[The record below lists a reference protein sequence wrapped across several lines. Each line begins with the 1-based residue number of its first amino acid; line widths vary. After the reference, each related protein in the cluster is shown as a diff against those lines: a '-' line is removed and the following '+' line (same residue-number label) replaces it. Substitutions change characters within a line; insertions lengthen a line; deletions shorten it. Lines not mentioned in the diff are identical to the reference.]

1 MADPISG
8 VAHQALSQG
17 LGSER
22 LRQQGGGP
30 GGGQSFENVLQ
41 RVQGGGA
48 EGTPQAQGA
57 PQVGAPERAVSGA
70 RLEEMR
76 LDLMRRVER
85 LPPGAGNVNALLPEL
100 LDSRT
105 RLGMLRDVIS
115 KSNAPGSSA
124 TDLRGR
130 FGQIETEWNQVEA
143 IMRSNKDLSTTE
155 LLGLQ
160 ARLYQVTQHVEV
172 LSKVV
177 DQVTGGVKTILNTNV

>member
-1 MADPISG
+1 MSDPVSG
-8 VAHQALSQG
+8 IVQGNLSQQLEG
-17 LGSER
+17 QRFQQQQGAGGRSFESV
-22 LRQQGGGP
+22 LRQQ
-30 GGGQSFENVLQ
+30 
-41 RVQGGGA
+41 
-48 EGTPQAQGA
+48 EGDASAPGA
-57 PQVGAPERAVSGA
+57 PPEAQAPAPVSGA
-70 RLEEMR
+70 KIEQMR
-76 LDLMRRVER
+76 LDLMERVNK
-85 LPPGAGNVNALLPEL
+85 LPPGSPNVNSLLPEL

-105 RLGMLRDVIS
+105 RLGMLRDVMS
-115 KSNAPGSSA
+115 KPGAAGPSG

-130 FGQIETEWNQVEA
+130 FGQIETEWNQVEG

>member
-1 MADPISG
+1 MSDPVSG
-8 VAHQALSQG
+8 IVQGNLSQQLEG
-17 LGSER
+17 QRFQQQQGAGGRSFESV
-22 LRQQGGGP
+22 LRQQEESGTVRP
-30 GGGQSFENVLQ
+30 E
-41 RVQGGGA
+41 A
-48 EGTPQAQGA
+48 EA
-57 PQVGAPERAVSGA
+57 PAAPAPVSGA
-70 RLEEMR
+70 KIEQMR
-76 LDLMRRVER
+76 LDLMERVNR
-85 LPPGAGNVNALLPEL
+85 LPPGSPNVNTLLPEL

-105 RLGMLRDVIS
+105 RLGMLRDVMS
-115 KSNAPGSSA
+115 KPGAAGPSG

-130 FGQIETEWNQVEA
+130 FGQIETEWNQVES

>member
-1 MADPISG
+1 MADPVSG
-8 VAHQALSQG
+8 IVQGNLSQQLEG
-17 LGSER
+17 QR
-22 LRQQGGGP
+22 LQQQQG
-30 GGGQSFENVLQ
+30 GGGQSFENVLRQ
-41 RVQGGGA
+41 QEGGGA
-48 EGTPQAQGA
+48 PPPSA
-57 PQVGAPERAVSGA
+57 PPDASAPAPVSGA
-70 RLEEMR
+70 KIEQMR
-76 LDLMRRVER
+76 VDLMERVNR
-85 LPPGAGNVNALLPEL
+85 LPPGSPSVNALLPEL

-105 RLGMLRDVIS
+105 RLGMLRDVMAKQGAAGPS
-115 KSNAPGSSA
+115 G

-130 FGQIETEWNQVEA
+130 FGQIETEWNNVES

>member
-1 MADPISG
+1 MADPVSG
-8 VAHQALSQG
+8 IAQNVLSQQLEG
-17 LGSER
+17 QR
-22 LRQQGGGP
+22 LQQQQQP
-30 GGGQSFENVLQ
+30 GGGRSFESVLRQ
-41 RVQGGGA
+41 SEGGA
-48 EGTPQAQGA
+48 GGPQGA
-57 PQVGAPERAVSGA
+57 PPEATAPPPVSGA
-70 RLEEMR
+70 KIEQMR
-76 LDLMRRVER
+76 LDLMERVNK
-85 LPPGAGNVNALLPEL
+85 LPPGSPNVNALLPEL

-115 KSNAPGSSA
+115 KSNAPGASQ

-130 FGQIETEWNQVEA
+130 FGQIETEWNQVES

>member
-1 MADPISG
+1 MADPVSG
-8 VAHQALSQG
+8 IVQGNLSQQLEG
-17 LGSER
+17 QRLQQQQGGARSFQDV
-22 LRQQGGGP
+22 LRQQEAA
-30 GGGQSFENVLQ
+30 GGQ
-41 RVQGGGA
+41 
-48 EGTPQAQGA
+48 QAGA
-57 PQVGAPERAVSGA
+57 PPEAAAPPPVSGA
-70 RLEEMR
+70 KIEQMR
-76 LDLMRRVER
+76 LDLMQRVER
-85 LPPGAGNVNALLPEL
+85 LPPGSPSVNALLPEL

-105 RLGMLRDVIS
+105 RLGMLRDVMAKQGAAGAS
-115 KSNAPGSSA
+115 G

-130 FGQIETEWNQVEA
+130 FGQIEAEWNHVES

>member
-1 MADPISG
+1 MADPVSG
-8 VAHQALSQG
+8 IAQNVLSQQLEG
-17 LGSER
+17 QRLQQQPSGAGRSFESV
-22 LRQQGGGP
+22 LRQ
-30 GGGQSFENVLQ
+30 SE
-41 RVQGGGA
+41 GGA
-48 EGTPQAQGA
+48 APQGA
-57 PQVGAPERAVSGA
+57 PPEAAAAPPPVSGA
-70 RLEEMR
+70 KLEQMR
-76 LDLMRRVER
+76 LDLMERVNK
-85 LPPGAGNVNALLPEL
+85 LPPGSSNVNALLPEL

-115 KSNAPGSSA
+115 KSNAPGASH

-143 IMRSNKDLSTTE
+143 VMRSNKDLSTTE

>member
-1 MADPISG
+1 MADPVSG
-8 VAHQALSQG
+8 VTLGNLSQQLEG
-17 LGSER
+17 QRSQQQGAGGRSFESI
-22 LRQQGGGP
+22 LRQQEGDAALSAP
-30 GGGQSFENVLQ
+30 
-41 RVQGGGA
+41 QG
-48 EGTPQAQGA
+48 TSPQGA
-57 PQVGAPERAVSGA
+57 PAPVSGA
-70 RLEEMR
+70 KIEQMR
-76 LDLMRRVER
+76 LDLMERVGK
-85 LPPGAGNVNALLPEL
+85 LPPGSPNVNALLPEL

-115 KSNAPGSSA
+115 KSNAPGPAS

-130 FGQIETEWNQVEA
+130 FGQIETEWNQVES